1 MLNLD
6 QVKQDACKVLALV
19 KMIEKSKAKELN
31 IACDTPYFGIFGTDA
46 ELHQA
51 VARQNAVT
59 QRLYGY
65 LNSLHP
71 YPYGKQGIYNIGGP
85 SK

>member
-19 KMIEKSKAKELN
+19 GMIEKSKERELN
-31 IACDTPYFGIFGTDA
+31 IAAVPYFGIFGTDA
-46 ELHQA
+46 EMHQM

-59 QRLYGY
+59 QRLYRY
-65 LNSLHP
+65 LSALTGSEVTNA
-71 YPYGKQGIYNIGGP
+71 
-85 SK
+85 